1 MKVSDV
7 MTRKVVSVSPNAKVS
22 EAIELM
28 LKNRISGLP
37 VIDRQGNLVGIIT
50 ERDLLGRAEIGAER
64 RQPRW
69 LDALFGP
76 ADAAAAYVRS
86 HGQRVKDIMTR
97 NPLTVKESTSL
108 HEVVHLMETRNIKRL
123 PVVRAG
129 KVVGVV
135 SRANLLRALA
145 TLHRAL
151 PKAQRNDSGI
161 RNRIL
166 RDLAKQHWGYE
177 ADVDVTVR
185 NGVADLWGI
194 VSEMAQRDA
203 LRALVES
210 TPGVKR
216 VENHVR
222 WSGETMSVT

>member
-86 HGQRVKDIMTR
+86 RGQRVKDIMRR
-97 NPLTVKESTSL
+97 NPVTVKETTSL
-108 HEVVHLMETRNIKRL
+108 HEV
-123 PVVRAG
+123 G
-129 KVVGVV
+129 SG
-135 SRANLLRALA
+135 LRPSASFRSA
-145 TLHRAL
+145 H
-151 PKAQRNDSGI
+151 
-161 RNRIL
+161 
-166 RDLAKQHWGYE
+166 
-177 ADVDVTVR
+177 
-185 NGVADLWGI
+185 
-194 VSEMAQRDA
+194 
-203 LRALVES
+203 
-210 TPGVKR
+210 
-216 VENHVR
+216 
-222 WSGETMSVT
+222 